1 MFSDS
6 DEELMNQIVNGD
18 LTAFSLLY
26 DRYAPTVLEFG
37 LRLNLETAVAEQ
49 IVLET
54 FWMVWQQAETFSLQ
68 LTPFPVW
75 LRRLARQVSLT
86 NFRYK
91 IVAASQQIYGGMQ

>member
-6 DEELMNQIVNGD
+6 DEALMKQVVNGD

-26 DRYAPTVLEFG
+26 DRHASTVMEFG

-54 FWMVWQQAETFSLQ
+54 FWLIWQQADMFSGQ
-68 LTPFPVW
+68 ITPFPVW
-75 LRRLARQVSLT
+75 LRRLARQVSQ
-86 NFRYK
+86 NKFRF
-91 IVAASQQIYGGMQ
+91 M